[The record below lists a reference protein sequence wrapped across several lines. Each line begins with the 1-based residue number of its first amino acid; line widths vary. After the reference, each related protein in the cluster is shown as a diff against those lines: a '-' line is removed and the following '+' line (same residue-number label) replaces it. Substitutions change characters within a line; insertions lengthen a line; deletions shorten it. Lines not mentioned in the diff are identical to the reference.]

1 MPAATAPR
9 EIVLPPLHDAQR
21 AIAKHRARFKV
32 VVCGR
37 RWGKTMLGM
46 VVCMAG
52 TTTETGRKVPGALEG
67 GRWWWIAPTY
77 QEGLEGWRYL
87 MRLVARIP
95 NTGVKQQGLMVTFE
109 GGGSIQIKTS
119 DNPDNLRGAGL
130 DGAVFDEAA
139 VMKAEVW
146 EIVIRPALADRQGA
160 ALFITTPQHFNWVY
174 DLWARGQDDAY
185 PDWASWQY
193 PTWANPYIAESE
205 IEAARAEMTEEDFE
219 QEFGA
224 SFTAIGGAV
233 FRTLGL
239 NRPIFLRPRP
249 QVLEFLRVGVGM
261 DWGTTAQHDASVVCG
276 GNLKSGVVW
285 YLSAW
290 LDHLGGDTAWVS
302 EAMRCKRDYGATFA
316 RVDRSQSSILDRL
329 RDNGFEAETGVANV
343 EARIGAY
350 ASLFSPQRP
359 AAFFDSNGPGIVP
372 YFNHM
377 CGYHRDR
384 DGKIVEEEDDD
395 VDAGGYLTIELTGG
409 RGVGPD
415 PGPTRL
421 ALPSFQPQQRTVV
434 GRLKGSQP
442 KRTVGRM
449 GGRA

>member
-1 MPAATAPR
+1 MPAATVSR
-9 EIVLPPLHDAQR
+9 EIMLPPLHDAQR
-21 AIAKHRARFKV
+21 VIAKHRARFKV

-46 VVCMAG
+46 VVCLAG
-52 TTTETGRKVPGALEG
+52 TQTAAGQKVPGALEG

-87 MRLVARIP
+87 MKLVAKLP
-95 NTGVKQQGLMVTFE
+95 NTGVKQVGLTVTFE

-174 DLWARGQDDAY
+174 DLWSRGQDDAY

-193 PTWANPYIAESE
+193 PTWTNPFIPEAE
-205 IEAARAEMTEEDFE
+205 IEAARAEMEDEDFE

-233 FRTLGL
+233 FKTLGL

-249 QVLEFLRVGVGM
+249 VGLEFQRIGVGM
-261 DWGTTAQHDASVVCG
+261 DWGTTKEHNASVVCAAK
-276 GNLKSGVVW
+276 LRSGVVW
-285 YLSAW
+285 YLSSW
-290 LDHLGGDTAWVS
+290 LDYLGGDTAWFA
-302 EAMRCKRDYGATFA
+302 EAKRCKNDYGATFA
-316 RVDRSQSSILDRL
+316 RVDRSQSSAKGKLEEL
-329 RDNGFEAETGVANV
+329 GFEAQNGVAV
-343 EARIGAY
+343 VDARIGAY
-350 ASLFSPQRP
+350 AGLFNPQRP
-359 AAFFDSNGPGIVP
+359 AAYFDSAGPGIVT
-372 YFNHM
+372 YFNHL

-395 VDAGGYLTIELTGG
+395 VDAGGYVTIELTGG
-409 RGVGPD
+409 RGTTTGGPVRVGLGATKTTKHVGGINRP
-415 PGPTRL
+415 
-421 ALPSFQPQQRTVV
+421 AQQTQRI
-434 GRLKGSQP
+434 
-442 KRTVGRM
+442 
-449 GGRA
+449 GGIRRG